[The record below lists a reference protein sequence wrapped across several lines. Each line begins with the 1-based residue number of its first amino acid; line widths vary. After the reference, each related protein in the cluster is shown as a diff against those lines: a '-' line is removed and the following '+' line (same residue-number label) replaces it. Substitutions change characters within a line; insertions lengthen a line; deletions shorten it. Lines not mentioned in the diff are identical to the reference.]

1 MEKSEYNVDGFRV
14 RRVTQLHECGETAIE
29 LAHKAS
35 GLQWLHFLADDPVS
49 SCAIGVVT
57 PVTDDCGLPHVLEH
71 MVFTGSKK
79 RPGTDLMRGMLNRT
93 VAESMNGCTCPFMT
107 NYFFN
112 SAVESDMRAIFE
124 VWFDAILRPELSD
137 AAFYREAGRFMPQN
151 ASRPDCPLAYT
162 GIVFNEMR
170 RDQGG
175 LPDRIINEAKRLLV
189 PDSCFGFNPGGCPS
203 AIMTLSPDDVRD
215 YHARWY
221 RPANMRIITRGRGMP
236 QALFAIAD
244 KLLAGVEA
252 GEAAPP
258 FVPQPRWE
266 EPRSATIYIP
276 SPKSPSGKSEDEMP
290 NRALLWLLPGASDP
304 RAFLATEFFFLATHI
319 EDALNAKPELAI
331 LENVHNPR
339 ARRLAE
345 ESIPETHYKTMSEKI
360 GPDKC
365 WGIYGHFNQDDTF
378 ETFASTMEGRLRR
391 HLDDPETAVKI
402 AETARMQAESI
413 AHNTNENGQA
423 NLARKDQFESVFK
436 DWIFKGDPLFGL
448 NSSQFLAICH
458 QFERDPDSAVTIV
471 RDLLIGAPHR
481 LDLDIREAQD
491 GEDPESAMVALALK
505 EMRARLSDEE
515 CADLARREEEALES
529 LAAPQ
534 TGETLPETT
543 LADIPDDRF
552 AIPHDA
558 CKASPCGATF
568 LTVKANT
575 SGQAWLTGF
584 ADLSDFTSE
593 QLLLIP
599 IIAEAF
605 EERMQ
610 GGGIRFHSAIHRFT
624 PYAKTGIIDGVLLR
638 GIQFEVMVDNE
649 NRNAFA
655 NEFATFFHLRDPLTF
670 TKAKKMARFGSDPVK
685 VRQSMLHDKVWAT
698 GDTAEK
704 SLLNACSDCR
714 ALETLLEYRMSY
726 ARPRP
731 QARDEMA
738 AAFVREASETAD
750 LLHNPARW
758 TFAIAGPKHLTDPL
772 RESLLETLLSAPA
785 RPIGPVAELKFA
797 PKKQDSEKREA
808 TSIPGQKV
816 ATISISI
823 PAPAESTLLRR
834 RLEIGATLL
843 ERDFAEPRIRKGL
856 GAYVANFQWKEN
868 FLRLESRQ
876 NPDVGDTLDI
886 VRSIRDFAAGVKWSA
901 DDVRQ
906 ATLHMAADF
915 VNWSQSPSGLVSRC
929 LENYI
934 CGEKPANIRGEL
946 ERIANMNPE
955 DIRQTLLEAL
965 DAGKGR
971 VKICVKASG
980 ETIAE
985 ANSVLP
991 ENLQLQVV

>member
-1 MEKSEYNVDGFRV
+1 MDKSEYNVSGFRV

-35 GLQWLHFLADDPVS
+35 GLQWLHFLSDDPVS

-57 PVTDDCGLPHVLEH
+57 PVTDDRGLPHVLEH
-71 MVFTGSKK
+71 MVFDGSKK
-79 RPGTDLMRGMLNRT
+79 RPGTDLARGMMNRT
-93 VAESMNGCTCPFMT
+93 VTESMNGCTCPFMT

-137 AAFYREAGRFMPQN
+137 DAFYRQAGRFVPQD
-151 ASRPDCPLAYT
+151 ASRPDGPLAYT
-162 GIVFNEMR
+162 GIVFNEMC
-170 RDQGG
+170 RDKGG
-175 LPDRIINEAKRLLV
+175 LSTRIISEAKRLLV
-189 PDSCFGFNPGGCPS
+189 PDSCFGFNHGGCPP
-203 AIMTLSPDDVRD
+203 AIMTLTPDDVRD

-236 QALFAIAD
+236 QALLAIAD
-244 KLLAGVEA
+244 KLLDGVEA

-266 EPRSATIYIP
+266 EPRSANIHIA
-276 SPKSPSGKSEDEMP
+276 SPKSASGEPEDEMP
-290 NRALLWLLPGASDP
+290 NRGLLWLLPDISDL
-304 RAFLATEFFFLATHI
+304 RALLATEFFFLATRI
-319 EDALNAKPELAI
+319 ENALNAKPELAI

-345 ESIPETHYKTMSEKI
+345 ESIPETHYKTMSDKI

-402 AETARMQAESI
+402 AEAARMQAESI
-413 AHNTNENGQA
+413 ARDTNDNGQA
-423 NLARKDQFESVFK
+423 NSARKDQFESVFK

-448 NSSQFLAICH
+448 DSSQFLAICR

-491 GEDPESAMVALALK
+491 GEDPENALIALALK

-515 CADLARREEEALES
+515 CAALARREEEAQES
-529 LAAPQ
+529 LTAPQ
-534 TGETLPETT
+534 TGEPLPETT

-552 AIPHDA
+552 VVPHDT

-568 LTVKANT
+568 LTVKVNT
-575 SGQAWLTGF
+575 SGKAWVTGF

-599 IIAEAF
+599 LIAEAF
-605 EERMQ
+605 EERVQ

-624 PYAKTGIIDGVLLR
+624 PYAKTGIIDGVQRR
-638 GIQFEVMVDNE
+638 GIQFEVMVDND
-649 NRNAFA
+649 NRNSFA
-655 NEFATFFHLRDPLTF
+655 DEFATFFHLRDPLSF
-670 TKAKKMARFGSDPVK
+670 TKAKKMAGVGRDSVK
-685 VRQSMLHDKVWAT
+685 VRQTMLHDKVWSS

-714 ALETLLEYRMSY
+714 ALETLLEYRMSC
-726 ARPRP
+726 ARPRTP
-731 QARDEMA
+731 QARDEMM

-758 TFAIAGPKHLTDPL
+758 TFAISGPKHLTEPL
-772 RESLLETLLSAPA
+772 RESLLDILLSAPA

-797 PKKQDSEKREA
+797 PKKQDSGKREA
-808 TSIPGQKV
+808 TSISGQKV
-816 ATISISI
+816 ATIFVSI
-823 PAPAESTLLRR
+823 PAPAESALFRR

-856 GAYVANFQWKEN
+856 GAYVASFQWKEN

-876 NPDVGDTLDI
+876 NPNVGDTLGIIRD
-886 VRSIRDFAAGVKWSA
+886 IRDFVAGVKWTA

-915 VNWSQSPSGLVSRC
+915 VNRSQSPSGLVSRC
-929 LENYI
+929 LENHI
-934 CGEKPANIRGEL
+934 CGEKPASIRGEL

-955 DIRQTLLEAL
+955 DIRETLLEAL
-965 DAGKGR
+965 DAGMGHEM
-971 VKICVKASG
+971 VSVEAS
-980 ETIAE
+980 EEAIARTL
-985 ANSVLP
+985 S
-991 ENLQLQVV
+991 